1 MNIPNILDCTFRDGG
16 YYNNWNFKENLIK
29 EYFNFI
35 KLTNIK
41 FIEIGFFTIKKNNN
55 FGLTANVDK
64 YFFKKIKTP
73 KNINIGLMINASELL
88 NSENKA
94 CLKRLNDIDFKNT
107 KFIRIA
113 CHLSEIKKIKKYLVF
128 FRNKKLKI
136 FLNLM
141 QASEVKTFHI
151 KYIKK
156 NLEKLIDC
164 FYFADSFGSMKKSQI
179 IKLSKLISKELKI
192 PFGIHSHD
200 NMKLAF
206 KNTIN
211 ANKSGASWVDG
222 TILGMGRGPG
232 NTKTE
237 ELILKFYKKNFRN
250 LIEYQKIIKS
260 FKKLKTKY
268 QWGPNIYYNY
278 SGEKKIHPTYV
289 QKLLYERKVNKQD
302 YFKIL
307 YRINKTKL
315 KKFDPN
321 EFNSAV
327 FYFKRKNVIKNI
339 DRSFLNN
346 YDKFLIVNSN
356 FKIFAKSN
364 EIMKILADKKTLKI
378 LVNKTENKML
388 EKYCNMISFCHPL
401 RLMSLNNFN
410 HKSFQKIL
418 VPLGNIPDISI
429 KFQKSRVIDYPIFIK
444 PKLKISKKFINI
456 PDPLTLIYT
465 ISFLVSSSIKNIN
478 LLGFEGYQSSEVVQD
493 RTQNYITQILKTNKK
508 INITSLSKTN
518 FKLQSI

>member
-16 YYNNWNFKENLIK
+16 YYNNWNFKQSLINK
-29 EYFNFI
+29 YFNFI

-41 FIEIGFFTIKKNNN
+41 FIEIGFFTIKKNNS
-55 FGLTANVDK
+55 FGLTANINK
-64 YFFKKIKTP
+64 FFFKKIKIP

-88 NSENKA
+88 NSENKE
-94 CLKRLNDIDFKNT
+94 CFKRLNDIDFKNT

-128 FRNKKLKI
+128 FKNKKVKI

-141 QASEVKTFHI
+141 QASEIKMFHI

-156 NLEKLIDC
+156 NLEKYLDC

-200 NMKLAF
+200 NMKLAL

-211 ANKSGASWVDG
+211 ANINGASWVDG

-232 NTKTE
+232 NTRTE
-237 ELILKFYKKNFRN
+237 ELIAKFYKNDFKNFIQFQSIMR
-250 LIEYQKIIKS
+250 S
-260 FKKLKTKY
+260 FKKLKIKY

-278 SGEKKIHPTYV
+278 SGKKKIHPTYV
-289 QKLLYERKVNKQD
+289 QKLLSERKVNKKD

-321 EFNSAV
+321 EFSSAV
-327 FYFKRKNVIKNI
+327 FYFKTKNTIKNI
-339 DRSFLNN
+339 DRKFLKN
-346 YDKFLIVNSN
+346 YDRFLIVNSN
-356 FKIFAKSN
+356 SKIFIKSN
-364 EIMKILADKKTLKI
+364 KIMKILADKKTLKI
-378 LVNKTENKML
+378 LVNKTENKVL

-410 HKSFQKIL
+410 HKSFKKIL
-418 VPLGNIPDISI
+418 VPLGNIPKIDI
-429 KFQKSRVIDYPIFIK
+429 KFQKSKVIDYPIFIK
-444 PKLKISKKFINI
+444 PKLKINKKFINI

-465 ISFLVSSSIKNIN
+465 ISFLVSSSVKNIN
-478 LLGFEGYQSSEVVQD
+478 LLGFEGYKSSEDVQD
-493 RTQNYITQILKTNKK
+493 RTQNYISQILKTNKK
-508 INITSLSKTN
+508 ISIASLSKTN
-518 FKLQSI
+518 FKLQRI